1 MNDKNQTETIKK
13 GRFTI
18 TKNKNTL
25 NSDLKDIK
33 IPTARE
39 IFIEEKKSIRE
50 IFKEEGIDYSQE
62 KEFHSNI
69 SDKLD
74 KRFKKPEQIS
84 KEIGEKK
91 GFIEKFSP
99 KAGKDLGSFTKR
111 LSEENKK
118 KQTQGTNIT
127 L

>member
-33 IPTARE
+33 IPIARE
-39 IFIEEKKSIRE
+39 IFTEEKKSIRE

-74 KRFKKPEQIS
+74 KRFKKPKKSFVQNLKEEKEKS
-84 KEIGEKK
+84 KNQGFEI
-91 GFIEKFSP
+91 
-99 KAGKDLGSFTKR
+99 
-111 LSEENKK
+111 
-118 KQTQGTNIT
+118 NI
-127 L
+127 